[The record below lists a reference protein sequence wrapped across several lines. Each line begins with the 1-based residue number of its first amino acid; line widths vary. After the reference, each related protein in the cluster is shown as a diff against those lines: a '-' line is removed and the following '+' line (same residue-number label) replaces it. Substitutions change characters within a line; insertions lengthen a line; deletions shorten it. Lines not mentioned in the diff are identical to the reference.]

1 MELLPDFLKIKRA
14 KEILGQLS
22 SSQRRDFLLDC
33 ADNLLS
39 LKEEILN
46 ANAKDLQKAQ
56 ENNLNASM
64 CARLR
69 LDSKKI
75 EVMANSLREIANY
88 KDPLNRVMEGFSNH
102 CGLKIEKVSVPL
114 GVVAII
120 YESRPNVTSDTAGL
134 CFKSGNVAIL
144 KGGKEA
150 QNSNEAIIQAFF
162 GALKKH
168 SLPQECITLL
178 KSMQNREELK
188 EILELEG
195 LIDLVIPRGGEGLI
209 KFVSTYAKMPVIKQD
224 KGVCHIYAHKTC
236 NQSQAIEIVINAKTS
251 YPSAC
256 NACETLLIDREI
268 AKEFLNKCALA
279 LKEKDVQLKGTKE
292 CCEVLNGCG
301 ILCEEIGESAF
312 NNEYG
317 ENIINL
323 KIVENL
329 SEALVHIS
337 TFSSGHSEAIL
348 CEDYSIAEE
357 FLNKVDSACV
367 YVNASTRFS
376 DGGEFGYGAEVGI
389 STSKL
394 HARGPMGV
402 EALTSYKYKIRGD
415 GQIRG

>member
-1 MELLPDFLKIKRA
+1 MELLVDFLKIQQA

-22 SSQRRDFLLDC
+22 SSKRREFLLDC
-33 ADNLLS
+33 ADNLLI

-46 ANAKDLQKAQ
+46 ANAKDLKKAQ
-56 ENNLNASM
+56 ENNLSASM
-64 CARLR
+64 QARLK

-75 EVMANSLREIANY
+75 EAMADSLREIANY
-88 KDPLNRVMEGFSNH
+88 KDPLNRVIDGFSNH

-150 QNSNEAIIQAFF
+150 QNSNEAIIEAFF
-162 GALKKH
+162 RALEKH
-168 SLPQECITLL
+168 SLPKECIILL
-178 KSMQNREELK
+178 KSMQNREDLK

-195 LIDLVIPRGGEGLI
+195 VIDLVIPRGGEGLI

-224 KGVCHIYAHKTC
+224 KGVCHIYAHKSC
-236 NQSQAIEIVINAKTS
+236 NQENALKIIVNAKTS

-268 AKEFLNKCALA
+268 VKEFLPKCALS
-279 LKEKDVQLKGTKE
+279 LSQEGTQLKGTKE
-292 CCEVLNGCG
+292 CCKILKENG
-301 ILCEEIGESAF
+301 ILCEEVGESAF
-312 NNEYG
+312 YNEYG
-317 ENIINL
+317 EKIINL
-323 KIVENL
+323 KIIEDL
-329 SEALVHIS
+329 SEALAHIS
-337 TFSSGHSEAIL
+337 TFGSGHSEAIL
-348 CEDYSIAEE
+348 CEDYTLAEE

-402 EALTSYKYKIRGD
+402 EALTSYKYKIRGE
-415 GQIRG
+415 GQIRK